1 MRADIDLKWT
11 LSRSVLPASNEAQLL
26 YVLLEANPQAVL
38 RTDSK
43 LPLCLCLVVDRS
55 SSMRGDRLNQV
66 KDATHRIIDHMS
78 GDDYFALVTFNDRA
92 DIVIPAQRVKDKAA
106 LKLRVSSIEAAGGTE
121 MATGL
126 AMAVQEVRR
135 IGMTRGISR
144 IMLLTDGRTYGDESR
159 CVQLA
164 RRAQE
169 RRIGMTV
176 LGMGS
181 EWNEDLLETMAA
193 HENSRAHYITSARE
207 VTQTFAEELQRM
219 HATFAQG
226 VKIYAKLR
234 GEGMLR
240 AIDRV
245 RPFLAPIAITEEQT
259 QTWTGN
265 LGDWPSGDTQ
275 AFLLELMVPPMP
287 PGDQP
292 VLQLALRYTVPE
304 DTAQQQVA
312 AATVQ
317 VPVRSPQEASK
328 FDQINPH
335 VKMWLERVVAYR
347 LQSRAW
353 QAMEAGDI
361 EEATARLRMA
371 GTRLFE
377 AGETDLARTVEEEA
391 TRIIQSG
398 ATTAEGRKRI
408 KYGTRGLMRES

>member
-1 MRADIDLKWT
+1 MKADIDLKWT

-26 YVLLEANPQAVL
+26 YVLLEANPQTVV

-55 SSMRGDRLNQV
+55 SSMRGERLNQV
-66 KDATHRIIDHMS
+66 KEATHRIIDHMS
-78 GDDYFALVTFNDRA
+78 PDDYFALVTFNDRA
-92 DIVIPAQRVKDKAA
+92 DIVIPAQRVKDKAT
-106 LKLRVSSIEAAGGTE
+106 LKLKVSSIEAAGGTE

-135 IGMTRGISR
+135 IGMSRGISR

-159 CVQLA
+159 CVQIA

-176 LGMGS
+176 LGMGN

-193 HENSRAHYITSARE
+193 HENSRAHYITSSRE
-207 VTQTFAEELQRM
+207 VTQMFAEELQRM

-226 VKIYAKLR
+226 VKLYAKMR

-240 AIDRV
+240 AMDRV

-275 AFLLELMVPPMP
+275 AFLLEMIVPPMP
-287 PGDQP
+287 VGDQP
-292 VLQLALRYTVPE
+292 VIQLALRYTVPE
-304 DTAQQQVA
+304 DTSQQQVTA
-312 AATVQ
+312 TTVQ
-317 VPVRSPQEASK
+317 VPVRSPQEATQQE
-328 FDQINPH
+328 QINPH
-335 VKMWLERVVAYR
+335 VKQWLERVVAYR

-408 KYGTRGLMRES
+408 KYGTRGLMGKS

>member
-1 MRADIDLKWT
+1 MKSDIHLQWSI
-11 LSRSVLPASNEAQLL
+11 SRPVLPTSTEPQLI
-26 YVLLEANPQAVL
+26 YALLEANPQAVV

-55 SSMRGDRLNQV
+55 SSMRGERLNQV

-78 GDDYFALVTFNDRA
+78 SEDYFALVTFNDRA
-92 DIVIPAQRVKDKAA
+92 DIVIPAQRVTDKAN
-106 LKLRVSSIEAAGGTE
+106 LKLKVSGIEAAGGTE

-159 CVQLA
+159 CVQIA

-193 HENSRAHYITSARE
+193 HENSRAHYITSAKE
-207 VTQTFAEELQRM
+207 VTQMFAEELQRM
-219 HATFAQG
+219 HATFAQS
-226 VKIYAKLR
+226 VKLYAKLR
-234 GEGMLR
+234 GDGMLR
-240 AIDRV
+240 ALDRV
-245 RPFLAPIAITEEQT
+245 RPFIAPISIIEEQT

-275 AFLLELMVPPMP
+275 AFLIEMVVPPLP
-287 PGDQP
+287 VGDHP
-292 VLQLALRYTVPE
+292 VLQIAIRYTVP
-304 DTAQQQVA
+304 DDNAQQQVA
-312 AATVQ
+312 ATTIQ
-317 VPVRSPQEASK
+317 VPVRSPQEAAK
-328 FDQINPH
+328 HDQINPN
-335 VKMWLERVVAYR
+335 VKQWLERVVAYR

-377 AGETDLARTVEEEA
+377 AGETELARTIEEEA
-391 TRIIQSG
+391 TMMLQSG
-398 ATTAEGRKRI
+398 TTSAEGRKRI
-408 KYGTRGLMRES
+408 KYGTRGLMGKS

>member
-1 MRADIDLKWT
+1 MKSDIHLQWSI
-11 LSRSVLPASNEAQLL
+11 SRPVLPTSTEPQLL
-26 YVLLEANPQAVL
+26 YALLEANPQAVV

-55 SSMRGDRLNQV
+55 SSMRGERLNQV

-78 GDDYFALVTFNDRA
+78 SEDYFALVTFNDRA
-92 DIVIPAQRVKDKAA
+92 DIVIPAQRVTDKAN
-106 LKLRVSSIEAAGGTE
+106 LKLKVSGIEAAGGTE
-121 MATGL
+121 MASGL

-159 CVQLA
+159 CVQIA

-193 HENSRAHYITSARE
+193 HENSRAHYITSAKE
-207 VTQTFAEELQRM
+207 VTQMFAEELQRM
-219 HATFAQG
+219 HATFAQS
-226 VKIYAKLR
+226 VKLYAKLR
-234 GEGMLR
+234 GDGMLR
-240 AIDRV
+240 ALDRV
-245 RPFLAPIAITEEQT
+245 RPFIAPISIIEEQT

-275 AFLLELMVPPMP
+275 AFLIEMVVPPLP
-287 PGDQP
+287 VGEHP
-292 VLQLALRYTVPE
+292 VLQIAIRYTVP
-304 DTAQQQVA
+304 DDNAQQQVA
-312 AATVQ
+312 ATTIQ
-317 VPVRSPQEASK
+317 VPVRSPQEAAK
-328 FDQINPH
+328 HDPINPN
-335 VKMWLERVVAYR
+335 VKQWLERVVAYR

-377 AGETDLARTVEEEA
+377 AGETELARTVEEEA
-391 TRIIQSG
+391 TLMLQSG
-398 ATTAEGRKRI
+398 VTTAEGRKRI
-408 KYGTRGLMRES
+408 KYGTRGLMGKS